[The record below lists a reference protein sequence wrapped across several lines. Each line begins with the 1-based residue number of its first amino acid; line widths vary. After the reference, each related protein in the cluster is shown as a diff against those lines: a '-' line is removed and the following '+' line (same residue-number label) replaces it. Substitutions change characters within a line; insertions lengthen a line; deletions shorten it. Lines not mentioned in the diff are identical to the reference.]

1 MIKIEKLEHVRKLD
15 ELINAKIAE
24 RDRIIAIATNIS
36 PSPMDGMPFSDTGT
50 VSQKI
55 ENAVVNLIMLEQDLD
70 RIIDEYINCKQEVVK
85 MLEKLP
91 AMEYGVLH
99 RYYIRHM
106 TWEQV
111 ADDLGYSS
119 TQIWRFKTRGLKHVI
134 ECNTIM

>member
-1 MIKIEKLEHVRKLD
+1 MDVLEKLEHVRKLD

-55 ENAVVNLIMLEQDLD
+55 ENAVVNLIMLEQELD
-70 RIIDEYINCKQEVVK
+70 RIIDEYVNCKQEVVK

-99 RYYIRHM
+99 RYYIQHM

-111 ADDLGYSS
+111 ASDMDYST
-119 TQIWRFKTRGLKHVI
+119 TQVWRFKNSGLKHVI
-134 ECNTIM
+134 ECNI

>member
-1 MIKIEKLEHVRKLD
+1 MNAIEKLEYVRKLD
-15 ELINAKIAE
+15 ELINAKIGE

-36 PSPMDGMPFSDTGT
+36 PSPMDGMPFSNTCT
-50 VSQKI
+50 VSRKI
-55 ENAVVNLIMLEQDLD
+55 ENAVVKLIMLEQDLD
-70 RIIDEYINCKQEVVK
+70 RIIDEYVKCKQEVVR

-99 RYYIRHM
+99 RYYVLHM
-106 TWEQV
+106 SWEEV

-134 ECNTIM
+134 ECNE